1 VLARNEKRASLSVA
15 SQKLKQVLSGSAP
28 SRWAGMRRA
37 AALATRGLPRLGRAP
52 GGAAAAAGLP
62 GCRLRR
68 PASEPPPPPPFAAA
82 AVFRRPLAAAAAAAG
97 SGLYEVEVDLRT
109 EGLDLAADFGA
120 DLAADL
126 EVGEGPAAA
135 LRGDCERAL
144 HEALRLRLGAATE
157 AEAEGEGEGE
167 AGRTYELSVVVCD
180 DGFIRELNRTW
191 RGVDAATDVLAFPAE
206 AAFPGV
212 PLVPLGDLVVSA
224 ETARRQAAAQG
235 GGAGAVPGELR

>member
-1 VLARNEKRASLSVA
+1 MTQQLQFFGKRPFYDPRRLPKKFFEAFVPWLTDSTRPLERGMQRARVRAGPTPTEELFALIRS
-15 SQKLKQVLSGSAP
+15 
-28 SRWAGMRRA
+28 A
-37 AALATRGLPRLGRAP
+37 AAL
-52 GGAAAAAGLP
+52 
-62 GCRLRR
+62 
-68 PASEPPPPPPFAAA
+68 F
-82 AVFRRPLAAAAAAAG
+82 
-97 SGLYEVEVDLRT
+97 
-109 EGLDLAADFGA
+109 
-120 DLAADL
+120 AADL

-235 GGAGAVPGELR
+235 GGAGAVLGELR